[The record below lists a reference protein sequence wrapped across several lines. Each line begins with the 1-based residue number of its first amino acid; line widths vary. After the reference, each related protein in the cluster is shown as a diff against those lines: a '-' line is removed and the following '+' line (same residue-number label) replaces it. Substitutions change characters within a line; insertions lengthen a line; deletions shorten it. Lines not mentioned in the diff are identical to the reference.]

1 MKQRVKKLGLLFMV
15 LILILNMFNGVSK
28 NNNIAHATDIVDI
41 NQVGEGTQI
50 HQEGCDLVIKKTQE
64 TEWSVPRKPID
75 LVILQDTSGSFKNT
89 IGGVK
94 AALKTLT
101 TPVKQT
107 EYDPDNPRLVF
118 TDTPET
124 SDRVMV
130 GSFQG
135 LDGSV
140 TYDKWYS
147 EYDYNERVWKQGY
160 RSDTNFKKYESY
172 YAYNPGYKVESTD
185 LIKDS
190 NGIHK
195 FIDNMET
202 EGGTPTVPALE
213 EVLAKYKSAVQNSP
227 EKMKNERKTV
237 FLLITDGVANG
248 VRRPDGKVVIEYS
261 GYRQDQLIK
270 AWGLDSSYYGMEASQ
285 NILARAKELT
295 EAGKKLKNEL
305 GSNSSVVVGFWEDVN
320 SFKKYGQYGDAYLNG
335 YAGTGVNM
343 NGDTRSVQEIF
354 SSALRDVASP
364 DKVVNGKP
372 ATFYVN
378 EQNDINAFADKVLAA
393 VGNALVKEN
402 VKGKF
407 KITDGYKVKSV
418 SINGK
423 QIVDNVTDKKTQIKG
438 EVKQNGNDVE
448 ISVPDAAFNPGKN
461 KFDYELSRTEEAPET
476 DEEDEVAPDDNYT
489 PGTVERQVGELV
501 GHFSVGD
508 YQTAEIGSKGVKTVK
523 VNELKYCYPNVKKS
537 IKDQDPSNDRGS
549 LEDPILTKRTAYA
562 ANLNTV
568 HENFEYTV
576 EYRMNNIPLNMK
588 KNAILVDPLNY
599 RFDFLEAYVTDE
611 SGAKRP
617 DFNIR
622 TTKGTDPQ
630 TGKENTIVV
639 ADIPKAPG
647 TNTETV
653 KEGEYGAH
661 KFKKYTL
668 HVKVKFKDEYPFETN
683 QSNYIKILQEND
695 GLGPLNQAFI
705 KWNGDSNSPTDE
717 TASVRRSNNVFV
729 VPPVETNIEK
739 KVRGE
744 NQNVTDGKE
753 HYDLPLREDK
763 FIYDIKSGWPGLA
776 KKYVIEDTLKDEL
789 EIIKDENNSTKYDVN
804 VLVNNKPV
812 PALQKFVKVEGN
824 KVKFELQEKDITR
837 SLNIRINLANKGNL
851 GPALIHIQ
859 IKAKIRDGA
868 NLDKYRDQN
877 GVIKIPNISTV
888 ILNDNPKDSN
898 IVTVTPDEP
907 TITKKINE
915 TLDHLNI
922 SSWEKQANAYNY
934 NIKTALPS
942 NIRDYGTYKV
952 EDVLDQDLE
961 LQEGQQ
967 PFIKGSAADHFDV
980 SYDSGSR
987 KITAKIKD
995 GHFNQIEGKSVVEL
1009 VIPAK
1014 IKDGATR
1021 EKIPNKAKVI
1031 YNKANATGE
1040 PKELET
1046 PPVTVTPPPTTPE
1059 ITKKV
1064 NDKQHVD
1071 LQKLDEEFTYK
1082 VETTVP
1088 HNATNFEITDTIKD
1102 VLEFVGDK
1110 GNVKAKVDG
1119 EDITDVKTEGKTLTV
1134 KLSEDQVKTKGGKA
1148 VVIEFKA
1155 KLKNGVTQDEL
1166 KNYIS
1171 EDKTV
1176 KVPNTAEY
1184 KINLGDRPELK
1195 KETPPVTVTPPPTTP
1210 EITKKVN
1217 DKQHVDLQKLDE
1229 EFTYKV
1235 ETTVPHNATNFEITD
1250 TIKDVLEFVGDK
1262 GNVKAKVDGEDIT
1275 DVKTEGKT
1283 LTVKLSEDQ
1292 VKTKGGKAVV
1302 IEFKA
1307 KLKNGVTQEELK
1319 PYITGD
1325 KSVKVPNTAEYK
1337 INLDDRPELK
1347 KETPPVTVTPPPTT
1361 PEITKKVNGAN
1372 RYDLSNRNDEFTY
1385 TLSTQMPA
1393 NANKF
1398 EITDTIKD
1406 VLEFVGDKGTA
1417 TVKID
1422 GKDAGDKATVTVK
1435 DQTILISFTE
1445 DSVKSDAGKAIEVTF
1460 KSKIRDGANLSA
1472 YIQNNGKVEI
1482 PNKASY
1488 DINNDPKYHKDSNE
1502 VPVTPPS
1509 PKDPG
1514 ITKKV
1519 NDKEHADL
1527 QKANEEFI
1535 YKVETTVPQDKI
1547 AFEVN
1552 DTIKDVLEFVGD
1564 VKATV
1569 DGEVIQDVKTDGQK
1583 LTVKLSEDQVKTKAG
1598 KAVVVE
1604 FKAKIKDGANLSNY
1618 VVNGVIKVPNEA
1630 AYKIN
1635 NDPEKKSNTVTVT
1648 PPPST
1653 PDIKKAV
1660 NGKEREQLTELEQEF
1675 TYTIDTKVPTN
1686 ATAFSIF
1693 DTLENVLEFR
1703 GDVTATLAGKPI
1715 DKKQIKVN
1723 GQTVTVELT
1732 QQQVF
1737 ENPNKAVHL
1746 EFKAKI
1752 RKGADLTSYIVN
1764 DLTPSIPN
1772 KAKYRINNNPGT
1784 DKDSNIVPVIPPSPK
1799 PPKEGEKSI
1808 NSVDSV
1814 DEKER
1819 KTSRALKDNKEK
1831 FRYDIG
1837 TDISPNGY
1845 YKQFSITDELEKVL
1859 VPHKATIRISGD
1871 LIKEEE
1877 VLPELKKLKDKL
1889 KEHKE
1894 KLKELKPEKA
1904 EDKEFAKAVETA
1916 EVELTKA
1923 KTDLEKLKKSY
1934 NEIQDKDSAEAT
1946 TAKGNVVK
1954 AEKAVE
1960 AAQAKLAEAKA
1971 KLVKANKPEKAD
1983 EKVELEK
1990 LIKEVEDKIK
2000 EEEKTDKAKAVKLL
2014 NEALKSRN
2022 TKGEIS
2028 DELAKKL
2035 GRLEIKGNKV
2045 EFEITDRTILKQLE
2059 GRKVTLSIYASIKEG
2074 ADLSKYRNNGVTQIP
2089 NKAVIR
2095 FDHKPKVTN
2104 EVYVLPKIPPTIPPK
2119 TNIPPKKVLPKTGE
2133 HTNNL
2138 EWLGVMGIALILLRK
2153 RYSK

>member
-107 EYDPDNPRLVF
+107 ENDPDNPRLVF

-135 LDGSV
+135 LDGSI

-190 NGIHK
+190 NGIHN

-1155 KLKNGVTQDEL
+1155 KLKNGVTQ
-1166 KNYIS
+1166 
-1171 EDKTV
+1171 
-1176 KVPNTAEY
+1176 
-1184 KINLGDRPELK
+1184 
-1195 KETPPVTVTPPPTTP
+1195 
-1210 EITKKVN
+1210 
-1217 DKQHVDLQKLDE
+1217 
-1229 EFTYKV
+1229 
-1235 ETTVPHNATNFEITD
+1235 
-1250 TIKDVLEFVGDK
+1250 
-1262 GNVKAKVDGEDIT
+1262 
-1275 DVKTEGKT
+1275 
-1283 LTVKLSEDQ
+1283 
-1292 VKTKGGKAVV
+1292 
-1302 IEFKA
+1302 
-1307 KLKNGVTQEELK
+1307 EELK

-1337 INLDDRPELK
+1337 INLGDRPELK

-1737 ENPNKAVHL
+1737 ENPNKDVHL

-1859 VPHKATIRISGD
+1859 VPHKETIRISGD
-1871 LIKEEE
+1871 LVKEE

-1960 AAQAKLAEAKA
+1960 AAQAKLAEAKV
-1971 KLVKANKPEKAD
+1971 KLAKANKPEKAD
-1983 EKVELEK
+1983 EKAELEK

-2059 GRKVTLSIYASIKEG
+2059 GRKVTLSIYASIREG

>member
-135 LDGSV
+135 LDGSI
-140 TYDKWYS
+140 TYDEWYS

-190 NGIHK
+190 NGIHN

-476 DEEDEVAPDDNYT
+476 NEEDEVAPDDNYT

-588 KNAILVDPLNY
+588 KNAMLVDPLNY

-824 KVKFELQEKDITR
+824 KVKLELQEKDITR

-922 SSWEKQANAYNY
+922 PSWEKQANAYNY

-1155 KLKNGVTQDEL
+1155 KLKNGITQDEL

-1217 DKQHVDLQKLDE
+1217 DQEHVNLQKVDE

-1235 ETTVPHNATNFEITD
+1235 ETTVPHNATKFEVTD
-1250 TIKDVLEFVGDK
+1250 TIKDVLDFSGE
-1262 GNVKAKVDGEDIT
+1262 VKAKVDGEDIT

-1307 KLKNGVTQEELK
+1307 KLKNGVTQDELK

-1337 INLDDRPELK
+1337 INLGDRPELK

-1737 ENPNKAVHL
+1737 ENPNKDVHL

-1814 DEKER
+1814 DERER

-1904 EDKEFAKAVETA
+1904 EDKEFTKAAETA

-2045 EFEITDRTILKQLE
+2045 EFEITDRIILKQLE

>member
-135 LDGSV
+135 LDGSI
-140 TYDKWYS
+140 TYDEWYS
-147 EYDYNERVWKQGY
+147 EYDYNEGVWKQGY

-227 EKMKNERKTV
+227 EKMKNDRKTV

-295 EAGKKLKNEL
+295 EVGKKLKNEL

-378 EQNDINAFADKVLAA
+378 EQNNINAFADKVLAA

-438 EVKQNGNDVE
+438 EVKQNGNNVE

-588 KNAILVDPLNY
+588 KNAMLVDPLNY

-611 SGAKRP
+611 SGAKHP

-824 KVKFELQEKDITR
+824 KVKLELQEKDITR

-922 SSWEKQANAYNY
+922 PSWEKQANAYNY

-1046 PPVTVTPPPTTPE
+1046 PPVTVTPPPSKPE

-1217 DKQHVDLQKLDE
+1217 DQEHVNLQKVDE

-1235 ETTVPHNATNFEITD
+1235 ETTVPHNATKFEVTD
-1250 TIKDVLEFVGDK
+1250 TIKDVLDFSGE
-1262 GNVKAKVDGEDIT
+1262 VKAKVDGEDIT

-1307 KLKNGVTQEELK
+1307 KLKNGVTQDELK
-1319 PYITGD
+1319 NYISED
-1325 KSVKVPNTAEYK
+1325 KTVKVPNTAEYK
-1337 INLDDRPELK
+1337 INLGDRPELK

-1509 PKDPG
+1509 SKDPG

-1703 GDVTATLAGKPI
+1703 GDVTATLAGKSI

-1737 ENPNKAVHL
+1737 ENPNKDVHL

-1971 KLVKANKPEKAD
+1971 RLVKANKPEKAD

>member
-135 LDGSV
+135 LDGSI
-140 TYDKWYS
+140 TYDEWYS
-147 EYDYNERVWKQGY
+147 EYDYNEGVWKQGY

-227 EKMKNERKTV
+227 EKMKNDRKTV

-295 EAGKKLKNEL
+295 EVGKKLKNEL

-378 EQNDINAFADKVLAA
+378 EQNNINAFADKVLAA

-588 KNAILVDPLNY
+588 KNAMLVDPLNY

-824 KVKFELQEKDITR
+824 KVKLELQEKDITR

-922 SSWEKQANAYNY
+922 PSWEKQANAYNY

-1046 PPVTVTPPPTTPE
+1046 PPVTVTPPPSKPE

-1217 DKQHVDLQKLDE
+1217 DQEHVNLQKVDE

-1235 ETTVPHNATNFEITD
+1235 ETTVPHNATKFEVTD
-1250 TIKDVLEFVGDK
+1250 TIKDVLDFSGE
-1262 GNVKAKVDGEDIT
+1262 VKAKVDGEDIT

-1307 KLKNGVTQEELK
+1307 KLKNGVTQDELK
-1319 PYITGD
+1319 NYISED
-1325 KSVKVPNTAEYK
+1325 KTVKVPNTAEYK
-1337 INLDDRPELK
+1337 INLGDRPELK

-1703 GDVTATLAGKPI
+1703 GDVTATLAGKSI

-1737 ENPNKAVHL
+1737 ENPNKDVHL

-1837 TDISPNGY
+1837 TEISPNGY

-1894 KLKELKPEKA
+1894 KLKELKPEKV

-1971 KLVKANKPEKAD
+1971 RLVKANKPEKAD

>member
-64 TEWSVPRKPID
+64 TEWTVPRKPID

-135 LDGSV
+135 LDGSI
-140 TYDKWYS
+140 TYDEWYS

-190 NGIHK
+190 NGIHN

-1046 PPVTVTPPPTTPE
+1046 PPVTVTPPPSKPE

-1217 DKQHVDLQKLDE
+1217 DQEHVNLQKVDE

-1235 ETTVPHNATNFEITD
+1235 ETTVPHNATKFEVTD
-1250 TIKDVLEFVGDK
+1250 TIKDVLDFSGE
-1262 GNVKAKVDGEDIT
+1262 VKAKVDGEDIT

-1307 KLKNGVTQEELK
+1307 KLKNGVTQDELK
-1319 PYITGD
+1319 NYISED
-1325 KSVKVPNTAEYK
+1325 KTVKVPNTAEYK
-1337 INLDDRPELK
+1337 INLGDRPELK

-1737 ENPNKAVHL
+1737 ENPNKDVHL

-1877 VLPELKKLKDKL
+1877 VLPEFKKLKDKL

-1916 EVELTKA
+1916 EAELTKA
-1923 KTDLEKLKKSY
+1923 KTDLVKLKKSY

-1971 KLVKANKPEKAD
+1971 KLAKANKPEKAD

-2059 GRKVTLSIYASIKEG
+2059 GRKVTLSIYASIREG

>member
-190 NGIHK
+190 NGIHN

-476 DEEDEVAPDDNYT
+476 NEEDEVAPDDNYT

-588 KNAILVDPLNY
+588 KNAMLIDPLNY

-824 KVKFELQEKDITR
+824 KVKLELQEKDITR

-922 SSWEKQANAYNY
+922 PSWEKQANAYNY

-1046 PPVTVTPPPTTPE
+1046 PPVTVTPPPSKPE

-1217 DKQHVDLQKLDE
+1217 DQEHVNLQKVDE

-1235 ETTVPHNATNFEITD
+1235 ETTVPHNATKFEVTD
-1250 TIKDVLEFVGDK
+1250 TIKDVLDFSGE
-1262 GNVKAKVDGEDIT
+1262 VKAKVDGEDIT

-1307 KLKNGVTQEELK
+1307 KLKNGVTQDELK

-1337 INLDDRPELK
+1337 INLGDRPELK

-1583 LTVKLSEDQVKTKAG
+1583 LIVKLSEDQVKTKAG

-1737 ENPNKAVHL
+1737 ENPNKDVHL

-1814 DEKER
+1814 DERER

-1916 EVELTKA
+1916 EAELTKA

>member
-41 NQVGEGTQI
+41 NQIGEGTQI

-190 NGIHK
+190 NGIHN

-476 DEEDEVAPDDNYT
+476 NEEDEVAPDDNYT

-588 KNAILVDPLNY
+588 KNAMLVDPLNY

-705 KWNGDSNSPTDE
+705 KWNGDSNSPIDE

-824 KVKFELQEKDITR
+824 KVKLELQEKDITR

-922 SSWEKQANAYNY
+922 PSWEKQANAYNY

-1046 PPVTVTPPPTTPE
+1046 PPVTVTPPPSKPE

-1217 DKQHVDLQKLDE
+1217 DQEHVNLQKVDE

-1235 ETTVPHNATNFEITD
+1235 ETTVPHNATKFEVTD
-1250 TIKDVLEFVGDK
+1250 TIKDVLDFSGE
-1262 GNVKAKVDGEDIT
+1262 VKAKVDGEDIT

-1307 KLKNGVTQEELK
+1307 KLKNGVTQDELK

-1337 INLDDRPELK
+1337 INLGDRPELK

-1552 DTIKDVLEFVGD
+1552 DTIKDVLEFFGD

-1737 ENPNKAVHL
+1737 ENPNKDVHL

-1814 DEKER
+1814 DERER

-1916 EVELTKA
+1916 EAELTKA

>member
-135 LDGSV
+135 LDGSI

-190 NGIHK
+190 NGIHN

-588 KNAILVDPLNY
+588 KNAMLVDPLNY

-922 SSWEKQANAYNY
+922 PSWEKQANAYNY

-1046 PPVTVTPPPTTPE
+1046 PPVTVTPPPSKPE

-1217 DKQHVDLQKLDE
+1217 DQEHVNLQKVDE

-1235 ETTVPHNATNFEITD
+1235 ETTVPHNATKFEVTD
-1250 TIKDVLEFVGDK
+1250 TIKDVLDFSGE
-1262 GNVKAKVDGEDIT
+1262 VKAKVDGEDIA

-1307 KLKNGVTQEELK
+1307 KLKNGVTQDELK

-1337 INLDDRPELK
+1337 INLGDRPELK

-1583 LTVKLSEDQVKTKAG
+1583 LTVKLSEDQVKTKVG

-1737 ENPNKAVHL
+1737 ENPNKDVHL

-1799 PPKEGEKSI
+1799 PPKDGEKSI

-1814 DEKER
+1814 DERER

-1916 EVELTKA
+1916 EAELTKA
-1923 KTDLEKLKKSY
+1923 KTDLVKLKKSY

-1990 LIKEVEDKIK
+1990 LIKEVKDKIK

>member
-588 KNAILVDPLNY
+588 KNAMLVDPLNY

-824 KVKFELQEKDITR
+824 KVKLELQEKDITR

-868 NLDKYRDQN
+868 NLDKYRYQN

-922 SSWEKQANAYNY
+922 PSWEKQANAYNY

-1014 IKDGATR
+1014 IKDGVTR

-1217 DKQHVDLQKLDE
+1217 DQEHVNLQKVDE

-1235 ETTVPHNATNFEITD
+1235 ETTVPHNATKFEVTD
-1250 TIKDVLEFVGDK
+1250 TIKDVLDFSGE
-1262 GNVKAKVDGEDIT
+1262 VKAKVDGEDIT

-1307 KLKNGVTQEELK
+1307 KLKNGVTQDELK
-1319 PYITGD
+1319 NYISED
-1325 KSVKVPNTAEYK
+1325 KTVKVPNTAEYK
-1337 INLDDRPELK
+1337 INLGDRPELK

-1737 ENPNKAVHL
+1737 ENPNKDVHL

-1752 RKGADLTSYIVN
+1752 RKGADLTLYIVN

-1799 PPKEGEKSI
+1799 PPKEGKKSI

>member
-135 LDGSV
+135 LDGSI
-140 TYDKWYS
+140 TYDEWYS
-147 EYDYNERVWKQGY
+147 EYDYNEGVWKQGY

-227 EKMKNERKTV
+227 EKMKNDRKTV

-295 EAGKKLKNEL
+295 EVGKKLKNEL

-378 EQNDINAFADKVLAA
+378 EQNNINAFADKVLAA

-588 KNAILVDPLNY
+588 KNAMLVDPLNY

-824 KVKFELQEKDITR
+824 KVKLELQEKDITR

-922 SSWEKQANAYNY
+922 PSWEKQANAYNY

-1046 PPVTVTPPPTTPE
+1046 PPVTVTPPPSKPE

-1064 NDKQHVD
+1064 NDQEHVN
-1071 LQKLDEEFTYK
+1071 LQKVDEEFTYK

-1088 HNATNFEITDTIKD
+1088 HNATKFEVTDTIKD
-1102 VLEFVGDK
+1102 VLDFSGE
-1110 GNVKAKVDG
+1110 VKAKVDG

-1217 DKQHVDLQKLDE
+1217 DQEHVNLQKVDE

-1235 ETTVPHNATNFEITD
+1235 ETTVPHNATKFEVTD
-1250 TIKDVLEFVGDK
+1250 TIKDVLDFSGE
-1262 GNVKAKVDGEDIT
+1262 VKAKVDGEDIT

-1307 KLKNGVTQEELK
+1307 KLKNGVTQDELK
-1319 PYITGD
+1319 NYISED
-1325 KSVKVPNTAEYK
+1325 KTVKVPNTAEYK
-1337 INLDDRPELK
+1337 INLGDRPELK

-1703 GDVTATLAGKPI
+1703 GDVTATLAGKSI

-1737 ENPNKAVHL
+1737 ENPNKDVHL

-1837 TDISPNGY
+1837 TEISPNGY

-1894 KLKELKPEKA
+1894 KLKELKPEKV

-1971 KLVKANKPEKAD
+1971 RLVKANKPEKAD

>member
-135 LDGSV
+135 LDGSI

-335 YAGTGVNM
+335 YVGTGVNM

-1064 NDKQHVD
+1064 NDKQHID

-1217 DKQHVDLQKLDE
+1217 DQEHVNLQKVDE

-1235 ETTVPHNATNFEITD
+1235 ETTVPHNATKFEVTD
-1250 TIKDVLEFVGDK
+1250 TIKDVLDFSGE
-1262 GNVKAKVDGEDIT
+1262 VKAKVDGEDIT

-1307 KLKNGVTQEELK
+1307 KLKNGVTQDELK
-1319 PYITGD
+1319 PYIIGD

-1337 INLDDRPELK
+1337 INLGDRPELK

-1737 ENPNKAVHL
+1737 ENPNKDVHL

-1814 DEKER
+1814 DERER

-1916 EVELTKA
+1916 EAELTKA

-1960 AAQAKLAEAKA
+1960 AAQAKLAETKA

-2059 GRKVTLSIYASIKEG
+2059 GRKVTLSIYTSIKEG

>member
-824 KVKFELQEKDITR
+824 KVKLELQEKDITR

-922 SSWEKQANAYNY
+922 PSWEKQANAYNY

-967 PFIKGSAADHFDV
+967 PFIKGSAADRFDV

-1014 IKDGATR
+1014 IKDGVTR

-1184 KINLGDRPELK
+1184 KINLG
-1195 KETPPVTVTPPPTTP
+1195 
-1210 EITKKVN
+1210 
-1217 DKQHVDLQKLDE
+1217 
-1229 EFTYKV
+1229 
-1235 ETTVPHNATNFEITD
+1235 
-1250 TIKDVLEFVGDK
+1250 
-1262 GNVKAKVDGEDIT
+1262 
-1275 DVKTEGKT
+1275 
-1283 LTVKLSEDQ
+1283 
-1292 VKTKGGKAVV
+1292 
-1302 IEFKA
+1302 
-1307 KLKNGVTQEELK
+1307 
-1319 PYITGD
+1319 
-1325 KSVKVPNTAEYK
+1325 
-1337 INLDDRPELK
+1337 DRPELK

-1737 ENPNKAVHL
+1737 ENPNKDVHL

-1814 DEKER
+1814 DERER

-1916 EVELTKA
+1916 EAELTKA

-1960 AAQAKLAEAKA
+1960 AAQAKLAETKA

-2059 GRKVTLSIYASIKEG
+2059 GRKVTLSIYTSIKEG

>member
-1 MKQRVKKLGLLFMV
+1 M
-15 LILILNMFNGVSK
+15 
-28 NNNIAHATDIVDI
+28 
-41 NQVGEGTQI
+41 
-50 HQEGCDLVIKKTQE
+50 
-64 TEWSVPRKPID
+64 
-75 LVILQDTSGSFKNT
+75 
-89 IGGVK
+89 
-94 AALKTLT
+94 
-101 TPVKQT
+101 
-107 EYDPDNPRLVF
+107 
-118 TDTPET
+118 
-124 SDRVMV
+124 
-130 GSFQG
+130 
-135 LDGSV
+135 
-140 TYDKWYS
+140 
-147 EYDYNERVWKQGY
+147 
-160 RSDTNFKKYESY
+160 
-172 YAYNPGYKVESTD
+172 
-185 LIKDS
+185 
-190 NGIHK
+190 
-195 FIDNMET
+195 
-202 EGGTPTVPALE
+202 
-213 EVLAKYKSAVQNSP
+213 
-227 EKMKNERKTV
+227 
-237 FLLITDGVANG
+237 
-248 VRRPDGKVVIEYS
+248 
-261 GYRQDQLIK
+261 
-270 AWGLDSSYYGMEASQ
+270 
-285 NILARAKELT
+285 
-295 EAGKKLKNEL
+295 
-305 GSNSSVVVGFWEDVN
+305 
-320 SFKKYGQYGDAYLNG
+320 
-335 YAGTGVNM
+335 
-343 NGDTRSVQEIF
+343 
-354 SSALRDVASP
+354 
-364 DKVVNGKP
+364 
-372 ATFYVN
+372 
-378 EQNDINAFADKVLAA
+378 
-393 VGNALVKEN
+393 
-402 VKGKF
+402 
-407 KITDGYKVKSV
+407 
-418 SINGK
+418 
-423 QIVDNVTDKKTQIKG
+423 
-438 EVKQNGNDVE
+438 
-448 ISVPDAAFNPGKN
+448 
-461 KFDYELSRTEEAPET
+461 
-476 DEEDEVAPDDNYT
+476 
-489 PGTVERQVGELV
+489 
-501 GHFSVGD
+501 
-508 YQTAEIGSKGVKTVK
+508 
-523 VNELKYCYPNVKKS
+523 
-537 IKDQDPSNDRGS
+537 
-549 LEDPILTKRTAYA
+549 
-562 ANLNTV
+562 
-568 HENFEYTV
+568 
-576 EYRMNNIPLNMK
+576 
-588 KNAILVDPLNY
+588 
-599 RFDFLEAYVTDE
+599 
-611 SGAKRP
+611 
-617 DFNIR
+617 
-622 TTKGTDPQ
+622 
-630 TGKENTIVV
+630 
-639 ADIPKAPG
+639 
-647 TNTETV
+647 
-653 KEGEYGAH
+653 
-661 KFKKYTL
+661 
-668 HVKVKFKDEYPFETN
+668 
-683 QSNYIKILQEND
+683 
-695 GLGPLNQAFI
+695 
-705 KWNGDSNSPTDE
+705 
-717 TASVRRSNNVFV
+717 
-729 VPPVETNIEK
+729 
-739 KVRGE
+739 
-744 NQNVTDGKE
+744 
-753 HYDLPLREDK
+753 
-763 FIYDIKSGWPGLA
+763 
-776 KKYVIEDTLKDEL
+776 
-789 EIIKDENNSTKYDVN
+789 
-804 VLVNNKPV
+804 
-812 PALQKFVKVEGN
+812 
-824 KVKFELQEKDITR
+824 
-837 SLNIRINLANKGNL
+837 
-851 GPALIHIQ
+851 
-859 IKAKIRDGA
+859 
-868 NLDKYRDQN
+868 
-877 GVIKIPNISTV
+877 
-888 ILNDNPKDSN
+888 
-898 IVTVTPDEP
+898 
-907 TITKKINE
+907 
-915 TLDHLNI
+915 
-922 SSWEKQANAYNY
+922 
-934 NIKTALPS
+934 
-942 NIRDYGTYKV
+942 
-952 EDVLDQDLE
+952 
-961 LQEGQQ
+961 
-967 PFIKGSAADHFDV
+967 
-980 SYDSGSR
+980 
-987 KITAKIKD
+987 
-995 GHFNQIEGKSVVEL
+995 
-1009 VIPAK
+1009 
-1014 IKDGATR
+1014 
-1021 EKIPNKAKVI
+1021 
-1031 YNKANATGE
+1031 
-1040 PKELET
+1040 
-1046 PPVTVTPPPTTPE
+1046 
-1059 ITKKV
+1059 
-1064 NDKQHVD
+1064 
-1071 LQKLDEEFTYK
+1071 
-1082 VETTVP
+1082 
-1088 HNATNFEITDTIKD
+1088 
-1102 VLEFVGDK
+1102 
-1110 GNVKAKVDG
+1110 DG
-1119 EDITDVKTEGKTLTV
+1119 EDITDVKTEGKILTV

-1217 DKQHVDLQKLDE
+1217 DQEHVNLQKVDE

-1235 ETTVPHNATNFEITD
+1235 ETTVPHNATKFEVTD
-1250 TIKDVLEFVGDK
+1250 TIKDVLDFSGE
-1262 GNVKAKVDGEDIT
+1262 VKAKVDGEDIT

-1307 KLKNGVTQEELK
+1307 KLKNGVTQDELK

-1337 INLDDRPELK
+1337 INLGDRPELK

-1361 PEITKKVNGAN
+1361 PEITKKVNEAN

-1564 VKATV
+1564 VKAIV

-1630 AYKIN
+1630 TYKIN

-1737 ENPNKAVHL
+1737 ENPNKDVHL

-1916 EVELTKA
+1916 EAELTKA
-1923 KTDLEKLKKSY
+1923 KTDLVKLKKSY

-2059 GRKVTLSIYASIKEG
+2059 SRKVTLSIYASIKEG

>member
-135 LDGSV
+135 LDGSI
-140 TYDKWYS
+140 TYDEWYS
-147 EYDYNERVWKQGY
+147 EYDYNEGVWKQGY

-227 EKMKNERKTV
+227 EKMKNDRKTV

-295 EAGKKLKNEL
+295 EVGKKLKNEL

-378 EQNDINAFADKVLAA
+378 EQNNINAFADKVLAA

-588 KNAILVDPLNY
+588 KNAMLVDPLNY

-824 KVKFELQEKDITR
+824 KVKLELQEKDITR

-922 SSWEKQANAYNY
+922 PSWEKQANAYNY

-1014 IKDGATR
+1014 IEDGATR

-1046 PPVTVTPPPTTPE
+1046 PPVTVTPPPSKPE

-1184 KINLGDRPELK
+1184 KINLG
-1195 KETPPVTVTPPPTTP
+1195 
-1210 EITKKVN
+1210 
-1217 DKQHVDLQKLDE
+1217 
-1229 EFTYKV
+1229 
-1235 ETTVPHNATNFEITD
+1235 
-1250 TIKDVLEFVGDK
+1250 
-1262 GNVKAKVDGEDIT
+1262 
-1275 DVKTEGKT
+1275 
-1283 LTVKLSEDQ
+1283 
-1292 VKTKGGKAVV
+1292 
-1302 IEFKA
+1302 
-1307 KLKNGVTQEELK
+1307 
-1319 PYITGD
+1319 
-1325 KSVKVPNTAEYK
+1325 
-1337 INLDDRPELK
+1337 DRPELK

-1703 GDVTATLAGKPI
+1703 GDVTATLAGKSI

-1737 ENPNKAVHL
+1737 ENPNKDVHL

-1837 TDISPNGY
+1837 TEISPNGY

-1971 KLVKANKPEKAD
+1971 RLVKANKPEKAD

>member
-190 NGIHK
+190 NGIHN

-639 ADIPKAPG
+639 ADIPKTPG

-824 KVKFELQEKDITR
+824 KVKLELQEKDITR

-922 SSWEKQANAYNY
+922 PSWEKQANAYNY

-1014 IKDGATR
+1014 IKDGVTR

-1046 PPVTVTPPPTTPE
+1046 PPVTVTPPPSKPE

-1119 EDITDVKTEGKTLTV
+1119 EDITDVKTEGKILTV

-1217 DKQHVDLQKLDE
+1217 DQEHVNLQKVDE

-1235 ETTVPHNATNFEITD
+1235 ETTVPHNATKFEVTD
-1250 TIKDVLEFVGDK
+1250 TIKDVLDFSGE
-1262 GNVKAKVDGEDIT
+1262 VKAKVDGEDIT

-1307 KLKNGVTQEELK
+1307 KLKNGVTQDELK

-1337 INLDDRPELK
+1337 INLGDRPELK

-1737 ENPNKAVHL
+1737 ENPNKDVHL

-1916 EVELTKA
+1916 EAELTKA
-1923 KTDLEKLKKSY
+1923 KTDLVKLKKSY

-2059 GRKVTLSIYASIKEG
+2059 SRKVTLSIYASIKEG

>member
-588 KNAILVDPLNY
+588 KNAMLVDPLNY

-824 KVKFELQEKDITR
+824 KVKLELQEKDITR

-922 SSWEKQANAYNY
+922 PSWEKQANAYNY

-1014 IKDGATR
+1014 IKDGVTR

-1217 DKQHVDLQKLDE
+1217 DQEHVNLQKVDE

-1235 ETTVPHNATNFEITD
+1235 ETTVPHNATKFEVTD
-1250 TIKDVLEFVGDK
+1250 TIKDVLDFSGE
-1262 GNVKAKVDGEDIT
+1262 VKAKVDGEDIT

-1307 KLKNGVTQEELK
+1307 KLKNGVTQDELK

-1337 INLDDRPELK
+1337 INLGDRPELK

-1737 ENPNKAVHL
+1737 ENPNKDVHL

-1814 DEKER
+1814 DERER

-1871 LIKEEE
+1871 LVKEEE

-1916 EVELTKA
+1916 EAELTKA

-1960 AAQAKLAEAKA
+1960 AAQAKLAETKA

-1990 LIKEVEDKIK
+1990 LIKEVDDKIK

-2059 GRKVTLSIYASIKEG
+2059 GRKVTLSIYTSIKEG

>member
-1 MKQRVKKLGLLFMV
+1 
-15 LILILNMFNGVSK
+15 MFNGVSK

-64 TEWSVPRKPID
+64 TEWTVPRKPID

-588 KNAILVDPLNY
+588 KNAMLVDPLNY

-824 KVKFELQEKDITR
+824 KVKLELQEKDITR

-922 SSWEKQANAYNY
+922 PSWEKQANAYNY

-1046 PPVTVTPPPTTPE
+1046 PPVTVTPPPSKPE

-1088 HNATNFEITDTIKD
+1088 HNATKFEVTDTIKD
-1102 VLEFVGDK
+1102 VLDFSGE
-1110 GNVKAKVDG
+1110 VKAKVDG

-1166 KNYIS
+1166 K
-1171 EDKTV
+1171 
-1176 KVPNTAEY
+1176 
-1184 KINLGDRPELK
+1184 
-1195 KETPPVTVTPPPTTP
+1195 
-1210 EITKKVN
+1210 
-1217 DKQHVDLQKLDE
+1217 
-1229 EFTYKV
+1229 
-1235 ETTVPHNATNFEITD
+1235 
-1250 TIKDVLEFVGDK
+1250 
-1262 GNVKAKVDGEDIT
+1262 
-1275 DVKTEGKT
+1275 
-1283 LTVKLSEDQ
+1283 
-1292 VKTKGGKAVV
+1292 
-1302 IEFKA
+1302 
-1307 KLKNGVTQEELK
+1307 

-1337 INLDDRPELK
+1337 INLGDRPELK

-1422 GKDAGDKATVTVK
+1422 GKDAEDKATVTVK

-1737 ENPNKAVHL
+1737 ENPNKDVHL

-1814 DEKER
+1814 DERER

-1916 EVELTKA
+1916 EAELTKA

-1971 KLVKANKPEKAD
+1971 KLARANKPEKAD

>member
-135 LDGSV
+135 LDGSI

-190 NGIHK
+190 NGIHN

-1064 NDKQHVD
+1064 N
-1071 LQKLDEEFTYK
+1071 
-1082 VETTVP
+1082 
-1088 HNATNFEITDTIKD
+1088 
-1102 VLEFVGDK
+1102 
-1110 GNVKAKVDG
+1110 
-1119 EDITDVKTEGKTLTV
+1119 
-1134 KLSEDQVKTKGGKA
+1134 
-1148 VVIEFKA
+1148 
-1155 KLKNGVTQDEL
+1155 
-1166 KNYIS
+1166 
-1171 EDKTV
+1171 
-1176 KVPNTAEY
+1176 
-1184 KINLGDRPELK
+1184 
-1195 KETPPVTVTPPPTTP
+1195 
-1210 EITKKVN
+1210 
-1217 DKQHVDLQKLDE
+1217 
-1229 EFTYKV
+1229 
-1235 ETTVPHNATNFEITD
+1235 
-1250 TIKDVLEFVGDK
+1250 
-1262 GNVKAKVDGEDIT
+1262 
-1275 DVKTEGKT
+1275 
-1283 LTVKLSEDQ
+1283 
-1292 VKTKGGKAVV
+1292 
-1302 IEFKA
+1302 
-1307 KLKNGVTQEELK
+1307 
-1319 PYITGD
+1319 
-1325 KSVKVPNTAEYK
+1325 
-1337 INLDDRPELK
+1337 
-1347 KETPPVTVTPPPTT
+1347 
-1361 PEITKKVNGAN
+1361 GAN

-1737 ENPNKAVHL
+1737 ENPNKDVHL

-1814 DEKER
+1814 DERER

-1859 VPHKATIRISGD
+1859 VPYKATIRISGD

-1916 EVELTKA
+1916 EAELTKA

-1960 AAQAKLAEAKA
+1960 AAQAKLAETKA

-2059 GRKVTLSIYASIKEG
+2059 GRKVTLSIYTSIKEG

>member
-64 TEWSVPRKPID
+64 TEWTVPRKPID

-135 LDGSV
+135 LDGSI
-140 TYDKWYS
+140 TYDEWYS

-190 NGIHK
+190 NGIHN

-744 NQNVTDGKE
+744 NENVTDGKE

-824 KVKFELQEKDITR
+824 KVKLELQEKDITR
-837 SLNIRINLANKGNL
+837 SLNTRINLANKGNL

-922 SSWEKQANAYNY
+922 PSWEKQANAYNY

-995 GHFNQIEGKSVVEL
+995 GHFNQVEGKSVVEL

-1046 PPVTVTPPPTTPE
+1046 PPVTVTPPPSKPE

-1217 DKQHVDLQKLDE
+1217 
-1229 EFTYKV
+1229 
-1235 ETTVPHNATNFEITD
+1235 
-1250 TIKDVLEFVGDK
+1250 
-1262 GNVKAKVDGEDIT
+1262 
-1275 DVKTEGKT
+1275 
-1283 LTVKLSEDQ
+1283 
-1292 VKTKGGKAVV
+1292 
-1302 IEFKA
+1302 
-1307 KLKNGVTQEELK
+1307 
-1319 PYITGD
+1319 
-1325 KSVKVPNTAEYK
+1325 
-1337 INLDDRPELK
+1337 
-1347 KETPPVTVTPPPTT
+1347 
-1361 PEITKKVNGAN
+1361 GAN

-1460 KSKIRDGANLSA
+1460 KSKIRDGVNLSA

-1715 DKKQIKVN
+1715 DKKQIKLN

-1737 ENPNKAVHL
+1737 ENPNKDVHL

-1814 DEKER
+1814 DERER

-1916 EVELTKA
+1916 EAELTKA
-1923 KTDLEKLKKSY
+1923 KTDLVKLKKSY

-1971 KLVKANKPEKAD
+1971 KLAKANKPEKAD

>member
-41 NQVGEGTQI
+41 NQIGEGTQI

-190 NGIHK
+190 NGIHN

-476 DEEDEVAPDDNYT
+476 NEEDEVAPDDNYT

-588 KNAILVDPLNY
+588 KNAMLVDPLNY

-824 KVKFELQEKDITR
+824 KVKLELQEKDITR

-922 SSWEKQANAYNY
+922 PSWEKQANAYNY

-967 PFIKGSAADHFDV
+967 PFIKGSAANHFDV

-1046 PPVTVTPPPTTPE
+1046 PPVTVTPPPSKPE

-1217 DKQHVDLQKLDE
+1217 DQEHVNLQKVDE

-1235 ETTVPHNATNFEITD
+1235 ETTVPHNATKFEVTD
-1250 TIKDVLEFVGDK
+1250 TIKDVLDFSGE
-1262 GNVKAKVDGEDIT
+1262 VKAKVDGEDIT

-1307 KLKNGVTQEELK
+1307 KLKNGVTQDELK

-1337 INLDDRPELK
+1337 INLGDRPELK

-1583 LTVKLSEDQVKTKAG
+1583 LIVKLSEDQVKTKAG

-1737 ENPNKAVHL
+1737 ENPNKDVHL

-1799 PPKEGEKSI
+1799 PPKDGEKSI

-1814 DEKER
+1814 DERER

-1916 EVELTKA
+1916 EAELTKA

-1971 KLVKANKPEKAD
+1971 KLAKANKPEKAD

-2095 FDHKPKVTN
+2095 FNHKPKVTN

>member
-135 LDGSV
+135 LDGSI
-140 TYDKWYS
+140 TYDEWYS
-147 EYDYNERVWKQGY
+147 EYDYNEGVWKQGY

-227 EKMKNERKTV
+227 EKMKNDRKTV

-295 EAGKKLKNEL
+295 EVGKKLKNEL

-378 EQNDINAFADKVLAA
+378 EQNNINAFADKVLAA

-588 KNAILVDPLNY
+588 KNAMLVDPLNY

-824 KVKFELQEKDITR
+824 KVKLELQEKDITR

-922 SSWEKQANAYNY
+922 PSWEKQANAYNY

-967 PFIKGSAADHFDV
+967 PFIKGSAADHFDI

-1088 HNATNFEITDTIKD
+1088 HNATKFEVTDTIKD
-1102 VLEFVGDK
+1102 VLDFSGE
-1110 GNVKAKVDG
+1110 VKAKVDG

-1166 KNYIS
+1166 K
-1171 EDKTV
+1171 
-1176 KVPNTAEY
+1176 
-1184 KINLGDRPELK
+1184 
-1195 KETPPVTVTPPPTTP
+1195 
-1210 EITKKVN
+1210 
-1217 DKQHVDLQKLDE
+1217 
-1229 EFTYKV
+1229 
-1235 ETTVPHNATNFEITD
+1235 
-1250 TIKDVLEFVGDK
+1250 
-1262 GNVKAKVDGEDIT
+1262 
-1275 DVKTEGKT
+1275 
-1283 LTVKLSEDQ
+1283 
-1292 VKTKGGKAVV
+1292 
-1302 IEFKA
+1302 
-1307 KLKNGVTQEELK
+1307 

-1337 INLDDRPELK
+1337 INLGDRPELK

-1693 DTLENVLEFR
+1693 DALENVLEFR
-1703 GDVTATLAGKPI
+1703 GDVTATLAGKSI

-1737 ENPNKAVHL
+1737 ENPNKDVHL

-1971 KLVKANKPEKAD
+1971 RLVKANKPEKAD

-2035 GRLEIKGNKV
+2035 SRLEIKGNKV

>member
-588 KNAILVDPLNY
+588 KNAMLVDPLNY

-824 KVKFELQEKDITR
+824 KVKLELQEKDITR

-868 NLDKYRDQN
+868 NLDKYRYQN

-922 SSWEKQANAYNY
+922 PSWEKQANAYNY

-1014 IKDGATR
+1014 IKDGVTR

-1040 PKELET
+1040 PKEL
-1046 PPVTVTPPPTTPE
+1046 
-1059 ITKKV
+1059 
-1064 NDKQHVD
+1064 
-1071 LQKLDEEFTYK
+1071 
-1082 VETTVP
+1082 
-1088 HNATNFEITDTIKD
+1088 
-1102 VLEFVGDK
+1102 
-1110 GNVKAKVDG
+1110 
-1119 EDITDVKTEGKTLTV
+1119 
-1134 KLSEDQVKTKGGKA
+1134 
-1148 VVIEFKA
+1148 
-1155 KLKNGVTQDEL
+1155 
-1166 KNYIS
+1166 
-1171 EDKTV
+1171 
-1176 KVPNTAEY
+1176 
-1184 KINLGDRPELK
+1184 
-1195 KETPPVTVTPPPTTP
+1195 
-1210 EITKKVN
+1210 
-1217 DKQHVDLQKLDE
+1217 
-1229 EFTYKV
+1229 
-1235 ETTVPHNATNFEITD
+1235 
-1250 TIKDVLEFVGDK
+1250 
-1262 GNVKAKVDGEDIT
+1262 
-1275 DVKTEGKT
+1275 
-1283 LTVKLSEDQ
+1283 
-1292 VKTKGGKAVV
+1292 
-1302 IEFKA
+1302 
-1307 KLKNGVTQEELK
+1307 
-1319 PYITGD
+1319 
-1325 KSVKVPNTAEYK
+1325 
-1337 INLDDRPELK
+1337 
-1347 KETPPVTVTPPPTT
+1347 ETPPVTVTPPPTT

-1737 ENPNKAVHL
+1737 ENPNKDVHL

-1752 RKGADLTSYIVN
+1752 RKGADLTLYIVN

>member
-135 LDGSV
+135 LDGSI
-140 TYDKWYS
+140 TYDEWYS
-147 EYDYNERVWKQGY
+147 EYDYNEGVWKQGY

-227 EKMKNERKTV
+227 EKMKNDRKTV

-295 EAGKKLKNEL
+295 EVGKKLKNEL

-378 EQNDINAFADKVLAA
+378 EQNNINAFADKVLAA

-588 KNAILVDPLNY
+588 KNAMLVDPLNY

-611 SGAKRP
+611 SAAKRP

-824 KVKFELQEKDITR
+824 KVKLELQEKDITR

-1046 PPVTVTPPPTTPE
+1046 PPVTVTPPPSKPE

-1217 DKQHVDLQKLDE
+1217 
-1229 EFTYKV
+1229 
-1235 ETTVPHNATNFEITD
+1235 
-1250 TIKDVLEFVGDK
+1250 
-1262 GNVKAKVDGEDIT
+1262 
-1275 DVKTEGKT
+1275 
-1283 LTVKLSEDQ
+1283 
-1292 VKTKGGKAVV
+1292 
-1302 IEFKA
+1302 
-1307 KLKNGVTQEELK
+1307 
-1319 PYITGD
+1319 
-1325 KSVKVPNTAEYK
+1325 
-1337 INLDDRPELK
+1337 
-1347 KETPPVTVTPPPTT
+1347 
-1361 PEITKKVNGAN
+1361 GAN
-1372 RYDLSNRNDEFTY
+1372 RYDLLNRNDEFTY

-1509 PKDPG
+1509 LKDPG

-1703 GDVTATLAGKPI
+1703 GDVTATLAGKSI

-1737 ENPNKAVHL
+1737 ENPNKDVHL

-1971 KLVKANKPEKAD
+1971 RLVKANKPEKAD